1 MAIKRTLFHLAGR
14 GIAALLAVACS
25 ADGTS
30 SIAVDGPDG
39 ASDATTTQDDATPA
53 PDATEADTIA
63 IDVPD
68 VNTPDEPDT
77 SEPPPCVPTESFFVQ
92 NIWAPVMSTTCIACH
107 SSSGAAKASR
117 MVLRSESWP
126 GWLDFNLGVL
136 REISNYDYGGLP
148 LLLAK
153 PSAQAPHGGGEIVPV
168 GTPLYADLEELVTR
182 LKDPV
187 TCQPPPVDDAGYF
200 SGVVVS
206 NAADTFRK
214 AALNLA
220 GRLPTVSERT
230 SLEVNGDAALDA
242 ALDVLLDEPA
252 FLERLMEAWNDLLL
266 TNRYDKN
273 QDALNLLNEGDFPAR
288 KWFEKPEY
296 PADASA
302 KNLGK
307 LHANRAVAQAPLEL
321 ISWVVRQNRPFSEVL
336 TADYVVV
343 NPFSARV
350 FGVTDQV
357 QWMNPLDPEERAEA
371 KVPGIPHAGV
381 LTDPMFLNRFP
392 TTETNRN
399 RQRSKMVWRLF
410 LGTDVLALAEQPI
423 DPTTIED
430 HNPTL
435 FNPSCSICH
444 EIVDP
449 VAGAFSGWT
458 AMGRFQPPEGGWHG
472 DMRPPGF
479 EGDVVPADQSQAGL
493 QWLASHIAADPRFPT
508 AIVKMVWRML
518 TGVEPLKPP
527 SELDDSITS
536 DDEFAARKAAWDE
549 QETFLQDVA
558 AKLVAGNLDIK
569 VAFKAVITSKWYRAV
584 DVETYPDAL
593 RTVALGSLGRG
604 RLLTPELLSRK
615 VAATTGYPWRSTPTA
630 VDTLLDGGQYR
641 LFYGGIDSD
650 QVTQRITDPSGM
662 MAAVQERMANEVACR
677 AVSQDFARPA
687 WERRL
692 FPQVE
697 RGYQP
702 VDANG
707 FEVPKAIE
715 AIRENIRTLHQRLL
729 GETLPPG
736 HEELEAT
743 WQLWHDTWE
752 AGRADVAAGTQSASL
767 SSTCAATKD
776 WWTGATV
783 PAEWAVSKDDAYTVR
798 AWTAVVAYLL
808 TDPRFLYE

>member
-30 SIAVDGPDG
+30 SIAVDGPDA
-39 ASDATTTQDDATPA
+39 ASDATTTQDDAMPA

-273 QDALNLLNEGDFPAR
+273 QDALNLLKRGTFQLASGLKNQSTRPTPRRRTSASCTPIAPSRRRRSSSSRGWCAR
-288 KWFEKPEY
+288 T
-296 PADASA
+296 
-302 KNLGK
+302 G
-307 LHANRAVAQAPLEL
+307 R
-321 ISWVVRQNRPFSEVL
+321 
-336 TADYVVV
+336 
-343 NPFSARV
+343 SAR
-350 FGVTDQV
+350 
-357 QWMNPLDPEERAEA
+357 
-371 KVPGIPHAGV
+371 
-381 LTDPMFLNRFP
+381 
-392 TTETNRN
+392 
-399 RQRSKMVWRLF
+399 S
-410 LGTDVLALAEQPI
+410 
-423 DPTTIED
+423 
-430 HNPTL
+430 
-435 FNPSCSICH
+435 
-444 EIVDP
+444 
-449 VAGAFSGWT
+449 
-458 AMGRFQPPEGGWHG
+458 
-472 DMRPPGF
+472 
-479 EGDVVPADQSQAGL
+479 
-493 QWLASHIAADPRFPT
+493 
-508 AIVKMVWRML
+508 
-518 TGVEPLKPP
+518 
-527 SELDDSITS
+527 
-536 DDEFAARKAAWDE
+536 
-549 QETFLQDVA
+549 
-558 AKLVAGNLDIK
+558 
-569 VAFKAVITSKWYRAV
+569 
-584 DVETYPDAL
+584 
-593 RTVALGSLGRG
+593 
-604 RLLTPELLSRK
+604 
-615 VAATTGYPWRSTPTA
+615 
-630 VDTLLDGGQYR
+630 
-641 LFYGGIDSD
+641 
-650 QVTQRITDPSGM
+650 
-662 MAAVQERMANEVACR
+662 
-677 AVSQDFARPA
+677 
-687 WERRL
+687 
-692 FPQVE
+692 
-697 RGYQP
+697 
-702 VDANG
+702 
-707 FEVPKAIE
+707 
-715 AIRENIRTLHQRLL
+715 
-729 GETLPPG
+729 
-736 HEELEAT
+736 
-743 WQLWHDTWE
+743 
-752 AGRADVAAGTQSASL
+752 
-767 SSTCAATKD
+767 
-776 WWTGATV
+776 
-783 PAEWAVSKDDAYTVR
+783 
-798 AWTAVVAYLL
+798 
-808 TDPRFLYE
+808 